1 MTMEQATT
9 LDVADRLDILD
20 LYARYSVLFDTGQAE
35 AWADLFT
42 PDGTFFIVGGPSLY
56 GTAELEPFAERRY
69 RDTPGI
75 RHIVSN
81 VIVEPAGDGA
91 RGSAYVVVLG
101 GVDDGAATQILT
113 LGGYDDRLAR
123 TESGWRFESRTYCAW
138 TNGAAAN
145 GRLFGINL

>member
-1 MTMEQATT
+1 MRIRFSIPGPLRPLTGGRSQV
-9 LDVADRLDILD
+9 DV
-20 LYARYSVLFDTGQAE
+20 
-35 AWADLFT
+35 
-42 PDGTFFIVGGPSLY
+42 
-56 GTAELEPFAERRY
+56 
-69 RDTPGI
+69 DTPGI